1 MSLFRRK
8 VARSAPPA
16 VLTDKVIPV
25 AYWDHYSRDAVL
37 NVMWRFDHKLDASK
51 LRKSLEELLDR
62 RDGWRRLGARVML
75 QSSGKLD
82 WHVPEKYTEKRPA
95 ITYHHKRY
103 NNISIKQHPLAS
115 RLRSKSETASSLSF
129 SSSSSSS
136 SSKSTSN
143 EAVHNSG
150 PWMVE
155 PGSGVDFSPLMR
167 QAGDPTCFEDYL
179 YQDKPMIG
187 LQITTF
193 NDATLVSLGFS
204 HIMWDAMGL
213 KDLLDA
219 WSLTLQGRQSEI
231 VPLIEND
238 PLASLGKM
246 TWTGTAAIS
255 ASPPSSPEQYQHV
268 DKQLKVLQLLRLGF
282 RKALDKLLNKN
293 SMEEFRTVCVPAIYI
308 DSLRKDAL
316 QALRQ
321 EGSSIP
327 GIGASREK
335 HEVHL
340 PIPFLSD
347 GDVLCAWWTRKI
359 INSRVR
365 KATKSNKTIAI
376 LNMMGLRGVMAQAGL
391 LPKSGAL
398 VGNAIAPV
406 PVFLR
411 ARDLVS
417 EGPLGLGR
425 VAGALRLA
433 IAQLSTRP
441 QVEALLSLQRSSHGK
456 KDEDKVNNKKA
467 SANKGKGKPGLPVL
481 FGDGGMHMI
490 VCTNWTKADFFG
502 VDFSPAVVDEIGC
515 DGLWSEERVPRSDL
529 PFGDSNASPDVVV
542 TGEMGC
548 DGLWE
553 GEHEMRSKP
562 PSPPLAAAREMARPT
577 GVHMHLITAGT
588 PAFLMSIFT
597 ILGRDANGDYWVQ
610 GRLRKEYWAH
620 IEAAVRRD

>member
-8 VARSAPPA
+8 AARLAPPA

-51 LRKSLEELLDR
+51 LRGSLEKLLDR
-62 RDGWRRLGARVML
+62 RDGWRRLGARVRL
-75 QSSGKLD
+75 DSNGKLY
-82 WHVPEKYTEKRPA
+82 WHVPAKYTEQRPA
-95 ITYHHKRY
+95 ITYHHKRH
-103 NNISIKQHPLAS
+103 NDISIKQHPLAS
-115 RLRSKSETASSLSF
+115 RLRSRSETTASSFSP
-129 SSSSSSS
+129 SSSA
-136 SSKSTSN
+136 STPSD
-143 EAVHNSG
+143 AVRKCG

-167 QAGDPTCFEDYL
+167 HPSDPTSFEDYL

-193 NDATLVSLGFS
+193 KDATLVSLGFS

-219 WSLTLQGRQSEI
+219 WSLTLQGRQSEVI
-231 VPLIEND
+231 PLIEND
-238 PLASLGKM
+238 PLALLGNM
-246 TWTGTAAIS
+246 TSTATAATG
-255 ASPPSSPEQYQHV
+255 ATPTCPPEQYKHV
-268 DKQLKVLQLLRLGF
+268 DKQLGVLQLLRLGL
-282 RKALDKLLNKN
+282 RQALDKLLNKN
-293 SMEEFRTVCVPAIYI
+293 SMEEFRTVCIPAAYV

-316 QALRQ
+316 QALQ
-321 EGSSIP
+321 HENSSVP
-327 GIGASREK
+327 GVSATKRE
-335 HEVHL
+335 HEAPL
-340 PIPFLSD
+340 PVSFLSD

-359 INSRVR
+359 IASRVR
-365 KATKSNKTIAI
+365 NPIKSNKTIAI

-391 LPKSGAL
+391 LPKIGAL

-406 PVFLR
+406 PALLR
-411 ARDLVS
+411 ARDLVA

-441 QVEALLSLQRSSHGK
+441 QVEALLALQRRSHENQ
-456 KDEDKVNNKKA
+456 DENEVDNKKTTK
-467 SANKGKGKPGLPVL
+467 KGKGKPGLPAL
-481 FGDGGMHMI
+481 FGDGGMHMV
-490 VCTNWTKADFFG
+490 VCTNWTKADFFK
-502 VDFSPAVVDEIGC
+502 VDFSPAVVHEIGC
-515 DGLWSEERVPRSDL
+515 DGLWDEERVPRSIL
-529 PFGDSNASPDVVV
+529 PSGDANAGSDVAAA
-542 TGEMGC
+542 GAMGC

-553 GEHEMRSKP
+553 GEHVLRSKIP
-562 PSPPLAAAREMARPT
+562 PPGAALAGAREVANPT

-597 ILGRDANGDYWVQ
+597 ILGRDANGNYWIQ
-610 GRLRKEYWAH
+610 GRLRKEYWAQ
-620 IEAAVRRD
+620 IEEAIDQEQTLA